1 LNLEIQFQIQFH
13 FGTTIIKEA
22 IVMKHLFIVSLAGIL
37 LTACN
42 FQESNDNP
50 EIGNNNA
57 QKFSDQEILESMVNG
72 GFSAEAIRFEG
83 TRIIYQGDVSMDREN
98 VEREI
103 QDLID
108 GNASTLNDP
117 APALAKKQQRALN
130 SNPKVTI
137 SELPKLWYSLS
148 PEILGIAGLAGII
161 HDSYAEYQDETNF
174 EFVYTTNYA
183 WCNNTPYK
191 CTRWSTN
198 SALTSLALASWPWK
212 TSAAAPPFKVF
223 TAPGST
229 IEVKPSSWN
238 SSVSN
243 PTPLKTILHEIGH
256 TLGYTHSNVAEG
268 GTQVIPGTSSTT
280 IASVMCANFSGVLG
294 ACTNYS
300 FLPTND
306 RVALKWSG
314 YRTANP

>member
-1 LNLEIQFQIQFH
+1 
-13 FGTTIIKEA
+13 
-22 IVMKHLFIVSLAGIL
+22 MKHLFIAGLAGML
-37 LTACN
+37 VSACN
-42 FQESNDNP
+42 FQEANDAP
-50 EIGNNNA
+50 ETGSSHA
-57 QKFSDQEILESMVNG
+57 PKFSDQEVKEFMVNG
-72 GFSAEAIRFEG
+72 GFSAEAIRFDG
-83 TRIIYQGDVSMDREN
+83 KQIIYQDDIGMDREN

-103 QDLID
+103 QDIID
-108 GNASTLNDP
+108 GKASPANVDG
-117 APALAKKQQRALN
+117 APALAKQQQRALN

-137 SELPKLWYSLS
+137 AELPKLWYSLS
-148 PEILGIAGLAGII
+148 SDILGISGLADII

-183 WCNNTPYK
+183 WCTNTPYK

-198 SALTSLALASWPWK
+198 SALTSLALASWPWI

-229 IEVKPSSWN
+229 IQVKPSSWA

-280 IASVMCANFSGVLG
+280 IASVMCANFSGTLG